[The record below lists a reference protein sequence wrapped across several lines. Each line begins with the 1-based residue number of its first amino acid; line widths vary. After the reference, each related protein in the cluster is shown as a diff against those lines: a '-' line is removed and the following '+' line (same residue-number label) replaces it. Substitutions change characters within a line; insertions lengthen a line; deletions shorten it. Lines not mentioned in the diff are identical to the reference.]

1 MGELHRKA
9 VELEKA
15 IQGAAFEGIQE
26 RGDYVSGSRLIE
38 AARITSRLAVE
49 LDEIERLMQ
58 APDSGSW
65 AMVARDD
72 KGKGAEAGK
81 R

>member
-1 MGELHRKA
+1 MTT
-9 VELEKA
+9 
-15 IQGAAFEGIQE
+15 
-26 RGDYVSGSRLIE
+26 VSGSRLIE

-65 AMVARDD
+65 AMVAADD
-72 KGKGAEAGK
+72 KGKGSEAGK